1 MQAQYKKKRLI
12 VAMAIFAA
20 LAILAGFTTSGVI
33 RLATWIFLAGLALKT
48 WLSTLYHS
56 E

>member
-1 MQAQYKKKRLI
+1 MQAQYKKKRLTA
-12 VAMAIFAA
+12 AMAIFAA
-20 LAILAGFTTSGVI
+20 LAVLAGFTTGGII

-48 WLSTLYHS
+48 WLATLYPS